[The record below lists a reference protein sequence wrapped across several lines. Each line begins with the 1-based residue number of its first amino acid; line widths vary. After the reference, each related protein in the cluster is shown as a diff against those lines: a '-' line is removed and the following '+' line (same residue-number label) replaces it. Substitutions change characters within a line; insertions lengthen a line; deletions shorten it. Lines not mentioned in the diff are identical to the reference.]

1 MGRPIPA
8 LRSAMKNLFQKGGLI
23 LLMLLGLAVLLYP
36 TVSRRING
44 FHSSTAV
51 QDLSQQ
57 LQNTDQAELERQ
69 LALAE
74 GYNEALREQLEFSV
88 EYDGILNFGNGI
100 MGILRIPAIGVE
112 LPIYHG
118 MESDVLAKGVG
129 HMPGSAFPIGGSG
142 EHSVLTGHTGLPS
155 AKLFTD
161 LSKLGIGDVFVV
173 SVAGRELTYRVDQIL
188 TVLPTEND
196 PLMPVPGMDYCTL
209 VTCTPYG
216 INSHRLLVR
225 GCREEEGAS

>member
-1 MGRPIPA
+1 MGQPIPA

-88 EYDGILNFGNGI
+88 EYDGILNFGNG
-100 MGILRIPAIGVE
+100 
-112 LPIYHG
+112 
-118 MESDVLAKGVG
+118 S
-129 HMPGSAFPIGGSG
+129 SG
-142 EHSVLTGHTGLPS
+142 WRRNWRR
-155 AKLFTD
+155 
-161 LSKLGIGDVFVV
+161 
-173 SVAGRELTYRVDQIL
+173 SVASAWKKSTPSPWKTARSS
-188 TVLPTEND
+188 TESKKST
-196 PLMPVPGMDYCTL
+196 PGCF
-209 VTCTPYG
+209 
-216 INSHRLLVR
+216 
-225 GCREEEGAS
+225 ASGGFC

>member
-36 TVSRRING
+36 TISRRING

-74 GYNEALREQLEFSV
+74 GYNKALREQLEFSV
-88 EYDGILNFGNGI
+88 EYDGILNFGNGT
-100 MGILRIPAIGVE
+100 AKE
-112 LPIYHG
+112 L
-118 MESDVLAKGVG
+118 SLLATSTS
-129 HMPGSAFPIGGSG
+129 HTR
-142 EHSVLTGHTGLPS
+142 SV
-155 AKLFTD
+155 
-161 LSKLGIGDVFVV
+161 
-173 SVAGRELTYRVDQIL
+173 
-188 TVLPTEND
+188 PT
-196 PLMPVPGMDYCTL
+196 
-209 VTCTPYG
+209 
-216 INSHRLLVR
+216 
-225 GCREEEGAS
+225 